1 MAGHQQVAER
11 PAQIHW
17 RNEVRGN
24 LIDRYV
30 MEVGRQLPEKNRADV
45 QLELRS
51 SLLDALEERGLD
63 ADSKEDEAKIAELLK
78 EFGKPSHVAAGY
90 GARTHLIGPELQPY
104 YWLVL
109 RLSVLVLAVVH
120 LVMLGLAAFSQ
131 PSIALIIGETIG
143 NFINGFLMTFAS
155 VTIIFA
161 LLEHF
166 LPTLWSMAEPHHR
179 ASRGEWDPQRLP
191 EISPDRDKVNVV
203 DLIVE
208 LVFTAAFISVIN
220 LAPGWQFPADLAIA
234 EELIAKFLPFIPWI
248 TALGLVQIFLDIYVL
263 TQGRWSSFTR
273 WLAFGHAAGSLA
285 LVAATLLA
293 APFSV
298 VPLVNDI
305 VKISFGIILIMSLID
320 AAIKLYKAAR
330 PNSPLP
336 WEAWR
341 LEEDIEEMGE
351 KAEKFSKALEARL
364 KKPGSEK

>member
-1 MAGHQQVAER
+1 MK
-11 PAQIHW
+11 
-17 RNEVRGN
+17 GN

-51 SLLDALEERGLD
+51 SLQDALEERGLD
-63 ADSKEDEAKIAELLK
+63 ADSKKDEAEIAELLK

-179 ASRGEWDPQRLP
+179 ASREEWDPQKLP
-191 EISPDRDKVNVV
+191 EITPDRDKVNVFE
-203 DLIVE
+203 LIVE
-208 LVFTAAFISVIN
+208 IVFTAAFISVIN
-220 LAPGWQFPADLAIA
+220 LAPGWQFSPDLAIA
-234 EELIAKFLPFIPWI
+234 EELIAKFLPFIPWV
-248 TALGLVQIFLDIYVL
+248 TGLAVMEIGLDVYLL
-263 TQGRWSSFTR
+263 TQGRWQPLTR
-273 WLAFGHAAGSLA
+273 WLSFVHAAGSLA
-285 LVAATLLA
+285 VTASLLQA
-293 APFSV
+293 APYSSV
-298 VPLVNDI
+298 ELVDSIAKITITVVI
-305 VKISFGIILIMSLID
+305 VMTLID
-320 AAIKLYKAAR
+320 AAVKLFKALR
-330 PNSPLP
+330 PGVPLP

-351 KAEKFSKALEARL
+351 KAEKFGKALEARF